1 MSFRCPVFVLVP
13 VATVL
18 AAGCFNPKFKDH
30 IACDLN
36 GACPSGLTCSAQGTC
51 APMAD
56 MATPL
61 DAGTNPSIDARPD
74 ARPNAPGCFGTD
86 PFVICLAALPT
97 APLSISLTTTIDTTN
112 SSKCVATTSSSSAGY
127 CVVAATTIAITERLR
142 GIGSKPLVLLATDSI
157 TVSTA
162 NGWIDVGNHRGDADL
177 GAGADPATCLA
188 GTGPGAS
195 SGGAGGSFTGTGGSG
210 GSPAGFEGLG
220 GQAASGNT
228 NITALRGGCA
238 GQAGDGGAPGGRG
251 GGAVYLLA
259 GTKIEITTGS
269 NPHTGINAAGEGG
282 SHGVSSPSEVVV
294 HGGGAGG
301 GSGGMILFDAPTIT
315 CNGLILASGGGGGEG
330 NGATSQGNPGE
341 DPTSIDPAA
350 GGSGDLGGGNG
361 GAGSSAVA
369 AGNGTSGSNG
379 QIDNLGDKG
388 AGGGGG
394 GGAGLIKAPAG
405 ANLGTQVSPPAT
417 S

>member
-1 MSFRCPVFVLVP
+1 MIRRDPAFVLVP
-13 VATVL
+13 VATL
-18 AAGCFNPKFKDH
+18 LTAGCFNPKFKDH

-36 GACPSGLTCSAQGTC
+36 RACPSGLVCSAQNTC
-51 APMAD
+51 DPMESMAP
-56 MATPL
+56 PL
-61 DAGTNPSIDARPD
+61 DSGANPSID

-86 PFVICLAALPT
+86 PFMICLAALPT
-97 APLSISLTTTIDTTN
+97 APLSISLPTTIDTTN
-112 SSKCVATTSSSSAGY
+112 SPMCVATTSSGSAGY
-127 CVVAATTIAITERLR
+127 CVVAATTIAITQRLR

-157 TVSTA
+157 TVSGS

-177 GAGADPATCLA
+177 GAGADPAACLA
-188 GTGPGAS
+188 GTGPDDS

-210 GSPAGFEGLG
+210 GSLAGFEGLG
-220 GQAASGNT
+220 GQAAPGST
-228 NITALRGGCA
+228 NITGLQGGCA
-238 GQAGDGGAPGGRG
+238 GQGGVGGASGGRG

-259 GTKIEITTGS
+259 STKIEITADIS
-269 NPHTGINAAGEGG
+269 PHTGINAAGESG
-282 SHGVSSPSEVVV
+282 SHGVSPSGAAVV

-315 CNGLILASGGGGGEG
+315 CTGLILASGGGGGEG
-330 NGATSQGNPGE
+330 NAATSQGNSGE
-341 DPTSIDPAA
+341 DPTGVDPAA
-350 GGSGDLGGGNG
+350 GGSGNPGGGNG

-379 QIDNLGDKG
+379 QFDDVGDKG